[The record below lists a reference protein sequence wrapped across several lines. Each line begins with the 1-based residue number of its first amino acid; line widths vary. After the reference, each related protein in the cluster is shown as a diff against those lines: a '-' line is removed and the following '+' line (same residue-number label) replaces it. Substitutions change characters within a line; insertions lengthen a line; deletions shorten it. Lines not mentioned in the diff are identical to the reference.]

1 MIVSRRGYRYVLG
14 FLVAC
19 FGCQQEEYE
28 EKTMAT
34 SYTSYVDPFIGTAA
48 HGHTYPGAT
57 VPFGMVQLSPDNG
70 TRGWDWCSG
79 YHYSDSIIV
88 GFSHTHLSGTGIGD
102 LCDIS
107 FMPAVGAVDLNF
119 LPVDHQ
125 QLSYRSRFSHD
136 KESASPGYYAVY
148 LQDPSVEVE
157 LTASTRAGFHRY
169 TFPQSEEAAII
180 LDLGFAINWDAP
192 ISTLLNVENDSTISG
207 YRFSKGW
214 AKDQKVF
221 FAAKFSKSFKS
232 YSTAVD
238 STQVF
243 EKTPLTEGAMVK
255 GKFDFSTEAGEIIK
269 LKVGISSVSVEAAR
283 KSLQKEIPHWN
294 FDKTREQA
302 DRLWEEQLSKISVET
317 KDENIKAIFYTS
329 LYRTMLAPVVFSD
342 ANREYKT
349 PGGSVGKAEQYMRYD
364 IFSLWDTFRAAHPL
378 FTLIQQDRVNDMIKS
393 LLAHYREYG
402 LLPVWSLLGNETNT
416 MTGYHAIPVITDAYF
431 KGFRDYDVEEAFEAM
446 KKSAMQD
453 IRGTNFYREYNYIP
467 YEKEGQ
473 SVTKTLEYAFD
484 DWCIAQMAKALGK
497 QEDYEYFMSRSGNYK
512 NLFDAETGF
521 MRARNADGSWKI
533 PFDPKFSDHNF
544 DVAEYTEGNAWQH
557 SWFVPHDV
565 PGLIDLHGSNETF
578 IDRLDAMFKETS
590 EIKGENASV
599 DISGLIGQYAHG
611 NEPSHHIAYLYNYA
625 GAPWKTQEKT
635 RQILQTLY
643 TSEPDGVCGNE
654 DCGQMS
660 AWYVFSAL
668 GFYPVNPA
676 CGIYEI
682 GSPLFEEATIRLGGG
697 KTFTVI
703 AENVS
708 AKNLYVQSVT
718 LNDEAWEKT
727 YITHEDVTKGGVLK
741 YSMGDQ
747 PSDTWGVNSPPY
759 PSPDEKLLTSKKG
772 HE

>member
-1 MIVSRRGYRYVLG
+1 MGSRQRYIFVWVLSIA
-14 FLVAC
+14 VM
-19 FGCQQEEYE
+19 GCGQEGQQEEVVS
-28 EKTMAT
+28 

-57 VPFGMVQLSPDNG
+57 VPFGTVQLSPDNG
-70 TRGWDWCSG
+70 TQGWDWCSG

-107 FMPAVGAVDLNF
+107 FMPSVGPVDLNF

-125 QLSYRSRFSHD
+125 QLEYRSRFSHSE
-136 KESASPGYYAVY
+136 ESASPGYYSVY
-148 LQDPSVEVE
+148 LQDPGIEVE
-157 LTASTRAGFHRY
+157 LTAAMRTGFHQY
-169 TFPQSEEAAII
+169 TFPQSEEASII

-192 ISTLLNVENDSTISG
+192 TSTRLNVENDSTISG
-207 YRFSKGW
+207 YRFSSGW

-221 FAAKFSKSFKS
+221 FAAKFSKPFHG
-232 YSTAVD
+232 YSTAID
-238 STQVF
+238 STQAF
-243 EKTPLTEGAMVK
+243 ENIPLTAGAMVK
-255 GKFDFSTEAGEIIK
+255 GKFDFMTKAGEVIK

-283 KSLQKEIPHWN
+283 KSLQEEIPHWE
-294 FDKTREQA
+294 FEQIREKANQ
-302 DRLWEEQLSKISVET
+302 LWEKELSKIAVET
-317 KDENIKAIFYTS
+317 SDENLKTVFYTA

-342 ANREYKT
+342 AHREYKT
-349 PGGSVGKAEQYMRYD
+349 PGDSVGKAEQYVRYD

-378 FTLIQQDRVNDMIKS
+378 FTLIQKDRVNDMIKS

-416 MTGYHAIPVITDAYF
+416 MTGYHAVPVIVDAYL
-431 KGFRDYDVEEAFEAM
+431 KGFRDYDVEEAYEAI

-453 IRGTNFYREYNYIP
+453 IRGTNFYREYHYIP
-467 YEKEGQ
+467 YEKHGQ

-497 QEDYEYFMSRSGNYK
+497 EEDYAYFMGRAGNYK
-512 NLFDAETGF
+512 NLFDRTTGF
-521 MRARNADGSWKI
+521 MRARHADGSWKT

-544 DVAEYTEGNAWQH
+544 KVAEYTEGNAWQH

-565 PGLIDLHGSNETF
+565 PGLIQLHGSNKTF
-578 IDRLDAMFKETS
+578 IDRLDAMFSETS

-635 RQILQTLY
+635 RQIMQNLY
-643 TSEPDGVCGNE
+643 TSAPDGVCGNE

-676 CGIYEI
+676 HGIYEM
-682 GSPLFEEATIRLGGG
+682 GSPLFEKATIQLDGG

-703 AENVS
+703 AEHVS
-708 AKNLYVQSVT
+708 DKNLYIQSVT
-718 LNDEAWEKT
+718 LNDKDWEKT
-727 YITHEDVTKGGVLK
+727 YITHRDVTKGGTLK
-741 YSMGDQ
+741 YAMGDR
-747 PSDTWGVNSPPY
+747 PNKAWGVDSPPY
-759 PSPDEKLLTSKKG
+759 PPIDEKVLTSRE
-772 HE
+772 HNE